1 MRHREHTDSDKRCIE
16 TRLTCN
22 SRVQHVYIL
31 VTAEA
36 PKFFCP
42 PIRKFSHH
50 QPYNYIYILASTG
63 QQTLIMASI
72 SASRINAVNR
82 LRCSIFQTSYN
93 PTSIRTGAKYLR
105 ARLRGPSMVK
115 YYPKVISISKL
126 IREFPELEL
135 VDEEEEMRL
144 QDIAT
149 RKARG
154 KGPPKKTKKNG
165 MLYLHGL

>member
-1 MRHREHTDSDKRCIE
+1 
-16 TRLTCN
+16 
-22 SRVQHVYIL
+22 
-31 VTAEA
+31 
-36 PKFFCP
+36 
-42 PIRKFSHH
+42 
-50 QPYNYIYILASTG
+50 
-63 QQTLIMASI
+63 
-72 SASRINAVNR
+72 
-82 LRCSIFQTSYN
+82 
-93 PTSIRTGAKYLR
+93 
-105 ARLRGPSMVK
+105 MVK

-165 MLYLHGL
+165 MLYLHGR